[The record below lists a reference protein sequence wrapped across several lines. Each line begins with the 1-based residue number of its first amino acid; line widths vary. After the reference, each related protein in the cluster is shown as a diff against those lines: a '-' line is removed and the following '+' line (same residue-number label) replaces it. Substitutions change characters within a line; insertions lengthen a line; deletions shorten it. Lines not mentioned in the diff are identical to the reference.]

1 MTFENIIYNLVGCKK
16 HFQNQ
21 NKTGNFMQKLKC
33 GVLGATGMV
42 GREFLKLLS
51 VHPWIEVTVVAASSK
66 SAGQKLKYLID
77 IDRQARIDRD
87 ILDLTVQ
94 DVYEIDDISSKVD
107 FVFCALNMDKAE
119 IIALEEAYAKKEV
132 VVVSNNSAM
141 RFVSDVPMIV
151 PEINGIEHLQ
161 ILETQKQRL
170 GTQNGCIVVKPNCA
184 AQAYMAILDVVRN
197 FIEVDNITV
206 SLMQAISGSGKY
218 LYEVPEI
225 LGNILPLPGEAEKSI
240 TEPKKIF
247 GFVIDNEILDDLE
260 LELSAISYRVPVQD
274 GHVANI
280 FIKTR
285 KGIKNLAKDL
295 KIRFK
300 NYNPLKEL
308 NLPSSPNPVINY
320 LGDDIYPTP
329 IENVNNQGGMEFTC
343 GAMSYNDDTGILQIT
358 GLIHN
363 LVRGAAGGAVL
374 TAELMIKL
382 GYINTKEV

>member
-1 MTFENIIYNLVGCKK
+1 MEILFIIQSDVKK

-21 NKTGNFMQKLKC
+21 NKIGNYMKKLRC

-51 VHPWIEVTVVAASSK
+51 SHPWIEVTVVAASSR

-94 DVYEIDDISSKVD
+94 DVFEIEDISSKVD
-107 FVFCALNMDKAE
+107 FVFCAVNMDKAE

-141 RFVSDVPMIV
+141 RFFDDVPMIV
-151 PEINGIEHLQ
+151 PEINGVEHLK
-161 ILETQKQRL
+161 ILDVQKQRL

-184 AQAYMAILDVVRN
+184 AQAYMAILHSLMDNVY
-197 FIEVDNITV
+197 IEQVNV

-218 LYEVPEI
+218 LDEVAEI
-225 LGNILPLPGEAEKSI
+225 QGNILPLPGEAEKSI

-247 GFVIDNEILDDLE
+247 GEIIDGKIVSYDNLNI
-260 LELSAISYRVPVQD
+260 SATSYRVPVQD
-274 GHVANI
+274 GHLANV
-280 FIKTR
+280 FIKTTIGNSNIVR
-285 KGIKNLAKDL
+285 DMQLHFDY
-295 KIRFK
+295 
-300 NYNPLKEL
+300 YNPLEKYD
-308 NLPSSPNPVINY
+308 LPSSPNPVINY
-320 LGDDIYPTP
+320 LGDDEYPNP
-329 IENVNNQGGMEFTC
+329 LKDANNQGGMEFTC
-343 GAMSYNDDTGILQIT
+343 GAMKFDENTGILQIT

-382 GYINTKEV
+382 GYISPK